1 MNYPADIAETVA
13 RLMEGHPEGLT
24 TEQIIRKLLT
34 QGIPPPTVRKI
45 LTDML
50 GDGRL
55 RKVPDAKLS
64 KMIFKVKDSTA

>member
-1 MNYPADIAETVA
+1 MNYPADVAEIVA
-13 RLMEGHPEGLT
+13 RLIGGHPEGLT
-24 TEQIIRKLLT
+24 IEQIIRKLLA

-55 RKVPDAKLS
+55 RKVPEARLS
-64 KMIFKVKDSTA
+64 KMIFKVKDS

>member
-13 RLMEGHPEGLT
+13 RLIENHPEGLT
-24 TEQIIRKLLT
+24 TEQIIRKLLI
-34 QGIPPPTVRKI
+34 QGIPPPTVRRI
-45 LTDML
+45 LTNML
-50 GDGRL
+50 REERL